1 MRFDKD
7 KVYEIHLESG
17 KVFTL
22 KNVSLD
28 SPYIKGEPYYGGK
41 EDGTCYIKPSRI
53 EAIKEI
59 II

>member
-1 MRFDKD
+1 MRFYKD

-22 KNVSLD
+22 KNVSLEL
-28 SPYIKGEPYYGGK
+28 PYIKGEPYYGGK
-41 EDGTCYIKPSRI
+41 EDGPCHIKYSRI

-59 II
+59 IK

>member
-7 KVYEIHLESG
+7 KVYKFYLESG
-17 KVFTL
+17 KKFTL

-28 SPYIKGEPYYGGK
+28 LPYIKGEPYYGGK
-41 EDGTCYIKPSRI
+41 EDGPCHIKYSRI

-59 II
+59 IK